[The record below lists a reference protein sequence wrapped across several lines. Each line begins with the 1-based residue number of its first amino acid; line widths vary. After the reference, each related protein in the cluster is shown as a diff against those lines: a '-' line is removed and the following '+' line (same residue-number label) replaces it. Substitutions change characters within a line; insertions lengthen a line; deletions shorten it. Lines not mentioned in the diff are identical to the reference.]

1 MIANLIVG
9 IIAVLLCL
17 FAPNKRGLIASFIV
31 VTAFLAFRFE
41 WGNDY
46 DNYLKWFYEVKN
58 YGLLAVLSN
67 EELSYHGEFLWSA
80 LYVLF
85 KPIGFFGFVI
95 VITIF
100 ENWVVYRVISKHVD
114 EKFYWLSMFFY
125 VLTTETFAVGASMM
139 RQYFCICC
147 FMIVVELMLER
158 KLVWSIVIILLC
170 SLVHRSNIFALAFL
184 PIFYINI
191 KTKKISLPFY
201 FIFALV
207 FLIWYNIPADF
218 ISSNVV
224 NFLSVFLSDD
234 LSDYYL
240 HYSDR
245 TMASANTGYGQI
257 FSFIVFITTIYVI
270 PKASK
275 EHQSLLLFFL
285 LSYFFTPL
293 MRFIPMIYRYSLY
306 CMVYTCVVWPLLFKY
321 IKTKPVIIALTAGQM
336 VITLKTFNDFFHSPI
351 WIERFMDYQTI
362 FEAGGWM

>member
-17 FAPNKRGLIASFIV
+17 FAPNKKGLIASFVV
-31 VTAFLAFRFE
+31 VTSFLAFRYE

-46 DNYLKWFYEVKN
+46 GNYLKWFYEVKD
-58 YGLLAVLSN
+58 YGLFDILSN

-80 LYVLF
+80 LYLLF

-95 VITIF
+95 VLSIF
-100 ENWVVYRVISKHVD
+100 ENWVVYHIITKHVD
-114 EKFYWLSMFFY
+114 AKFYWLSMFFY

-158 KLVWSIVIILLC
+158 KLVWSIAIIVLC
-170 SLVHRSNIFALAFL
+170 SLIHRSNIFALAFL
-184 PIFYINI
+184 PIFYVNI
-191 KTKKISLPFY
+191 KSPKVSLPFY
-201 FIFALV
+201 FAFAAI
-207 FLIWYNIPADF
+207 FLIWYNLPSGF
-218 ISSNVV
+218 ISSNIV

-245 TMASANTGYGQI
+245 TLASANSGLGQI
-257 FSFIVFITTIYVI
+257 FSYIVFIITIYVI

-275 EHQSLLLFFL
+275 EHQSILLFFL

-306 CMVYTCVVWPLLFKY
+306 CMVYTCIFWPLLFKY
-321 IKTKPVIIALTAGQM
+321 IKQKYVIIGLTAAQM
-336 VITLKTFNDFFHSPI
+336 IITMKTFSDFFHSPI
-351 WIERFMDYQTI
+351 WTEKFMHYQTI
-362 FEAGGWM
+362 FEVGGWM